1 MINQEAFMEDTVAR
15 TLKPLSNDDLAELF
29 EEVIKLF
36 LEYREKHHYSIETA
50 QGRAVCDLVDRV
62 RGYIDTAPSKGD

>member
-1 MINQEAFMEDTVAR
+1 MQDVIAR

-29 EEVIKLF
+29 EEVIKRF
-36 LEYREKHHYSIETA
+36 LEYREKHHYAVEAA

-62 RGYIDTAPSKGD
+62 RGHIDNALSKGDSE